1 MELKKS
7 PKADL
12 NNKRGL
18 MLEIGL
24 ILALLAVIAVF
35 SYTPTEYR
43 IEKVE
48 QSFGPVEEEITEIT
62 RQDQK
67 PPEPPKKTEITV
79 ITDILNVVTNDT
91 KIATDF
97 DFSEFD
103 EDIEIV
109 QTVAVA
115 EENIE
120 DDQPFVKVESMPT
133 FQGGDLM
140 KFRAWVQG
148 RLRYP
153 QIAQENGITGRVL
166 LQFVIERDG
175 TLTHIEVI
183 QTPDRSLS
191 DEAARVL
198 KISPKWKP
206 GKQRNQA
213 VRVKYTLPVDFR
225 LQQ

>member
-1 MELKKS
+1 MEVKKS

-24 ILALLAVIAVF
+24 IVALLAVIAVF

-91 KIATDF
+91 KIATNV
-97 DFSEFD
+97 DFSEWD

-115 EENIE
+115 EEEIE
-120 DDQPFVKVESMPT
+120 DDQPFVKVEKMPS

-140 KFRAWVQG
+140 TFRSWVQG

-153 QIAQENGITGRVL
+153 QMHRRMVSRVVCFSRL
-166 LQFVIERDG
+166 SSSVTVRLPISRFSKH
-175 TLTHIEVI
+175 LTAL
-183 QTPDRSLS
+183 SLTKRR
-191 DEAARVL
+191 E
-198 KISPKWKP
+198 
-206 GKQRNQA
+206 
-213 VRVKYTLPVDFR
+213 F
-225 LQQ
+225 